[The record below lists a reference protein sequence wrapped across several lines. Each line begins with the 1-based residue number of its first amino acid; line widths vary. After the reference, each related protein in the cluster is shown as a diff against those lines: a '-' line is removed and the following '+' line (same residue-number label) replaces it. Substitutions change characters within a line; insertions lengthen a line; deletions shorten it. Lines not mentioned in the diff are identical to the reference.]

1 MSKRLGLATGL
12 GLLLTTA
19 CESAPEPSY
28 TPVHPLT
35 WLSSAAEV
43 SQAEASWGG
52 PVLIASGQTYGLP
65 GSCWPA
71 RLLGDA
77 GTGRKFGD
85 DADGRKFGDDA
96 DGRKFG
102 DDADGR
108 KFGDDADGRKF
119 GDDADGRK
127 FGDDADGRKFG
138 DDADGRKFGDDAD
151 GRKFGDD
158 AAGRQFGGGA
168 QALKCVLTP
177 NQLMIVIG
185 PGAVDGAVQH
195 SGLRWAVNGGAARF

>member
-108 KFGDDADGRKF
+108 KFGDDADGR
-119 GDDADGRK
+119 
-127 FGDDADGRKFG
+127 
-138 DDADGRKFGDDAD
+138 
-151 GRKFGDD
+151 
-158 AAGRQFGGGA
+158 QFGGGA

-185 PGAVDGAVQH
+185 PGAVDGAVQR